1 MIAIEMKK
9 RNSRSAA
16 PRSPR
21 YGNKAMVMDSM
32 NADMAD
38 GPAHRPMIKSCR
50 DPSAVVQ
57 PSVTVFVCLA
67 AAPRGFIVEGDR
79 WI

>member
-21 YGNKAMVMDSM
+21 YGNKAMVMDST

-50 DPSAVVQ
+50 DHLGRCSTLGYSLCVPGGRAERVH
-57 PSVTVFVCLA
+57 C
-67 AAPRGFIVEGDR
+67 
-79 WI
+79 